1 MKEHPE
7 IMKKIF
13 IVETTSSEDW
23 EMNHGFHL
31 VEAETKQR
39 AIKAV
44 QKVIPGET
52 VVKAETIDEILRSEF
67 HSVEEGRVRTII
79 GSQTM

>member
-1 MKEHPE
+1 
-7 IMKKIF
+7 MKKIF

-31 VEAETKQR
+31 VEAETKR
-39 AIKAV
+39 EAIKAV
-44 QKVIPGET
+44 QRVILGET
-52 VVKAETIDEILRSEF
+52 VVKAETMEEMLRSGF

>member
-1 MKEHPE
+1 
-7 IMKKIF
+7 MKKIF
-13 IVETTSSEDW
+13 IVETTSSEYW

-31 VEAETKQR
+31 VKAETKQG

-44 QKVIPGET
+44 QKVITGET
-52 VVKAETIDEILRSEF
+52 VVKVETIDEMLRSGF